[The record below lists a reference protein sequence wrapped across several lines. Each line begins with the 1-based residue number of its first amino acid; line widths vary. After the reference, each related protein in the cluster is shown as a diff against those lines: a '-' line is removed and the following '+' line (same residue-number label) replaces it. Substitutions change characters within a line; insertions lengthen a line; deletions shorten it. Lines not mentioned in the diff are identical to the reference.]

1 MLMVKASIS
10 RNLVPGVHILPLQCI
25 FHYIIEYNQYSLG
38 IQENLPT
45 CSPGSNTTNNAHF
58 I

>member
-1 MLMVKASIS
+1 M
-10 RNLVPGVHILPLQCI
+10 LPLQCI

-45 CSPGSNTTNNAHF
+45 CLPGSNTMNYNAHF